1 MNENPYASNSAVG
14 MLQEA
19 AETLK
24 QRAILRD
31 TSDGERSMVRCVE
44 AFNAMYGTE
53 LTEEQGWMFM
63 VMLKAARSANGQ
75 PHPDD
80 YVDGAAYFSLAGES
94 ALK

>member
-1 MNENPYASNSAVG
+1 MIENTFANNSAVG

-31 TSDGERSMVRCVE
+31 TPEGERSMARCIE
-44 AFNAMYGTE
+44 AFNAMYGAE

-80 YVDGAAYFSLAGES
+80 YVDGAAYFALAGES
-94 ALK
+94 AIR

>member
-1 MNENPYASNSAVG
+1 MIENPYASNSAVG

-31 TSDGERSMVRCVE
+31 TPDGERSMARCVE
-44 AFNAMYGTE
+44 AFNAMYGAK

-63 VMLKAARSANGQ
+63 VMLKAARSANGHQ
-75 PHPDD
+75 HPDD
-80 YVDGAAYFSLAGES
+80 YVDGAAYFALAGES
-94 ALK
+94 AIK

>member
-1 MNENPYASNSAVG
+1 MIENTFANNSAVD

-31 TSDGERSMVRCVE
+31 TPEGERSMARCVE
-44 AFNAMYGTE
+44 AFNAMYGAE

-80 YVDGAAYFSLAGES
+80 YVDGAAYFALAGES
-94 ALK
+94 AIR

>member
-1 MNENPYASNSAVG
+1 MNENPCASNNAVS

-31 TSDGERSMVRCVE
+31 TPDGERSMARCVE